1 MNHDPAFATT
11 RWTRVVAAQETSGS
25 ALGELCTAYYAP
37 VHVYIVGAA
46 HDLGDPRD
54 LTQEFFAR
62 LLRGSM
68 IHGADRTKGRFRSYL
83 LGAVKHFLADM
94 YDRRRA
100 AKRGA
105 QYEHITLA
113 PDTDTSP
120 GIDIPDRRLSDAWFD
135 REWGLAVLALALET
149 LAKEHTATDKN
160 THFHV
165 LKPWLTGDANQADAA
180 AQLGISEGGQSS
192 HPPATK
198 TLSRLRE
205 NRDRPDR
212 RHRRR
217 GARRTSLPDRS
228 RHIHTWNMNP
238 PKNGP
243 TRCRGRGPPMPIA
256 DTHIYTHT
264 ETTMDVCNLL

>member
-1 MNHDPAFATT
+1 MSVNVGVRNWHGWPSTT
-11 RWTRVVAAQETSGS
+11 ASGW
-25 ALGELCTAYYAP
+25 P

-94 YDRRRA
+94 HDRRRA

-180 AQLGISEGGQSS
+180 AQLGISEGAVKVAI
-192 HPPATK
+192 H
-198 TLSRLRE
+198 RLRKRFRE
-205 NRDRPDR
+205 CVK
-212 RHRRR
+212 
-217 GARRTSLPDRS
+217 TE
-228 RHIHTWNMNP
+228 
-238 PKNGP
+238 
-243 TRCRGRGPPMPIA
+243 IA
-256 DTHIYTHT
+256 QTVAEAH
-264 ETTMDVCNLL
+264 V

>member
-37 VHVYIVGAA
+37 VHAYIVGAA

-94 YDRRRA
+94 HDRRRA

-149 LAKEHTATDKN
+149 LAKEHTAPDKN

-180 AQLGISEGGQSS
+180 AQLGISEGAVKVAI
-192 HPPATK
+192 H
-198 TLSRLRE
+198 RLRKRFRE
-205 NRDRPDR
+205 CVKTEIAQTVATDAEARDELRYLIEVV
-212 RHRRR
+212 
-217 GARRTSLPDRS
+217 TS
-228 RHIHTWNMNP
+228 
-238 PKNGP
+238 
-243 TRCRGRGPPMPIA
+243 
-256 DTHIYTHT
+256 THGT
-264 ETTMDVCNLL
+264 